1 MTGERT
7 FQKFKRLI
15 SKKAFLLW
23 LDSLKKD
30 YKLIGPVKTGNHTV
44 FKEVN
49 SSGELFMEYETTMLS
64 PGKLFLYKPNEEL
77 FRFTFNENPP
87 HLTLSRGEGN
97 IIIPL
102 PQGEGARGGWQRFF
116 HPEKSL

>member
-1 MTGERT
+1 MSGNGMTGERT

-15 SKKAFLLW
+15 PKRLFLLW

-49 SSGELFMEYETTMLS
+49 SSEEFFMEYETTMLS
-64 PGKLFLYKPNEEL
+64 PGKLFLYKPKEDL
-77 FRFTFNENPP
+77 FRFTFNENNPSP
-87 HLTLSRGEGN
+87 SPSLKGRGRG
-97 IIIPL
+97 
-102 PQGEGARGGWQRFF
+102 GGWQI
-116 HPEKSL
+116 HPPK

>member
-1 MTGERT
+1 MSGNGMTGERT

-30 YKLIGPVKTGNHTV
+30 YKLIGPRYYRGNHAV
-44 FKEVN
+44 FKKVN
-49 SSGELFMEYETTMLS
+49 SSEELFMEYETTMLS

-77 FRFTFNENPP
+77 FRFTFNENNPSP
-87 HLTLSRGEGN
+87 
-97 IIIPL
+97 IPL
-102 PQGEGARGGWQRFF
+102 PQGEGVRGRVKEAF
-116 HPEKSL
+116 